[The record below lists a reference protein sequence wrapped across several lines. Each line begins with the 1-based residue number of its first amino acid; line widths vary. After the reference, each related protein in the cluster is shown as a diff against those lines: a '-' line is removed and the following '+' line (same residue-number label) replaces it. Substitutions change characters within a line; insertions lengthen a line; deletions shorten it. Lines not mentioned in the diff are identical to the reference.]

1 MDTVKDFT
9 QLIVEESDED
19 EDEPKA
25 DEAAEAEP
33 VRKTEG
39 DGTPDDPTASVD
51 KAEVSKSKDKSRG
64 TPAAAQQEPPK
75 KAGKKGKE
83 VVAAPVEV
91 EDPNKKPDPNIN
103 KVIPSI
109 VHLKR
114 ESVCTIYSA

>member
-1 MDTVKDFT
+1 MDTVKDYT

-25 DEAAEAEP
+25 DDAAEAEP
-33 VRKTEG
+33 VQEG
-39 DGTPDDPTASVD
+39 DGTPEDPTTSND
-51 KAEVSKSKDKSRG
+51 KAEASKSKDKSRG

-91 EDPNKKPDPNIN
+91 EDPNKKPDPNVN

-114 ESVCTIYSA
+114 ESVSTIYSA